1 MKNIYNIICSIVL
14 VIMVISGC
22 KKPYEPPVISSNN
35 SYLVVEGLINSGTD
49 STFIKLTRTVKL
61 SSKAAPGP
69 ELNAVVTVESD
80 NNNTYT
86 LQEAGNGLYQSAS
99 LNLSSTSKY
108 RLRIKTTDNKE
119 YLSDF
124 VPAKITPPIDSIS
137 YAVQNNGVQFSAN
150 THDPSNSTRY
160 YRWDFDETW
169 QYISYYQSFYKM
181 DSTGYPTY
189 RIYYNGPDNIYQC
202 YATAQSLQI
211 LLGSSIKLTSDV
223 ISQQPV
229 DFIAAGSG
237 KVSHGYS
244 LMLRQYALTADGFAY
259 WQNVKKNTEQ
269 LGSIFDAQPSTLQG
283 NIHCISNPAEPVIGF
298 ISASTVTAKRL
309 YVDNHFAGL
318 FVPFYVEPPDAG
330 ACPLKAIMIAPEQS
344 FQDRLN
350 QVFRNGDTVLVNAIQ
365 PPGAPAIVGYS
376 YAWNECVDCRTR
388 QPYGT
393 NTHPVF
399 WPY

>member
-1 MKNIYNIICSIVL
+1 MKNVYRMICSITL
-14 VIMVISGC
+14 LIAATSGC

-35 SYLVVEGLINSGTD
+35 SYLVIEGLINSGTD

-61 SSKAAPGP
+61 SSKAAPAP

-80 NNNTYT
+80 QNTTYQ
-86 LQEAGNGLYQSAS
+86 LQDAGNGLYESAP
-99 LNLSSTSKY
+99 LNLSPNAKY
-108 RLRIKTTDNKE
+108 RLRVKTSDNKE
-119 YLSDF
+119 YLSDL
-124 VPAKITPPIDSIS
+124 VEAKDTPDIDSIS
-137 YAVQNNGVQFSAN
+137 YSVQNNGVQFSVN
-150 THDPSNSTRY
+150 THDPKNNTRY

-169 QYISYYQSFYKM
+169 QYISYYPSFYKL

-189 RIYYNGPDNIYQC
+189 RINYNGPDNIYQC
-202 YATAQSLQI
+202 YATAQSHQV
-211 LLGSSIKLTSDV
+211 LLGSSAKLTNDV
-223 ISQQPV
+223 ISYAPV
-229 DFIAAGSG
+229 DFISAGSG
-237 KVSHGYS
+237 KISHGYS
-244 LMLRQYALTADGFAY
+244 VMLRQYALTSEGFAY

-283 NIHCISNPAEPVIGF
+283 NIHCVTNPTEPVIGF
-298 ISASTVTAKRL
+298 ISVSSVTAKRL

-330 ACPLKAIMIAPEQS
+330 ACPLKSIFIAPAQS

-350 QVFRNGDTVLVNAIQ
+350 QIFRTGDTVLVNAIN
-365 PPGAPAIVGYS
+365 PPGVPIIVGYT
-376 YAWNECVDCRTR
+376 YAWKECVDCRTK

>member
-1 MKNIYNIICSIVL
+1 MAL
-14 VIMVISGC
+14 AIMVTSGC
-22 KKPYEPPVISSNN
+22 KKPYLPPVISATN
-35 SYLVVEGLINSGTD
+35 SYLVIEGLINSGAD

-61 SSKAAPGP
+61 SGKSAPAP

-80 NNNTYT
+80 QNNTYT
-86 LQEAGNGLYQSAS
+86 LEEAGNGLYQSAP
-99 LNLSSTSKY
+99 LNLSSAAKY
-108 RLRIKTTDNKE
+108 RLRVKTSDNKE
-119 YLSDF
+119 YVSDF
-124 VPAKITPPIDSIS
+124 VEAKVTPAIDSIS
-137 YAVQNNGVQFSAN
+137 YSVANNGVQFEAN
-150 THDPSNSTRY
+150 THDPTNNTRY

-169 QYISYYQSFYKM
+169 QYISFYQSFYKL
-181 DSTGYPTY
+181 DPTGYPTY
-189 RIYYNGPDNIYQC
+189 RIHYNGPDNIYQC
-202 YATAQSLQI
+202 FATAQSHQI
-211 LLGSSIKLTSDV
+211 LLGSSAKLTNDV
-223 ISQQPV
+223 IAQQPV
-229 DFIAAGSG
+229 DFISAGSG
-237 KVSHGYS
+237 KISHGYS
-244 LMLRQYALTADGFAY
+244 VMLRQYALTSAGFSY

-298 ISASTVTAKRL
+298 VSASSVTAKRL

-330 ACPLKAIMIAPEQS
+330 ACPIKAIMIAPEVS

-350 QVFRNGDTVLVNAIQ
+350 QIFRNGDTVLVNAIQ
-365 PPGAPAIVGYS
+365 PNGAPAIIGYS
-376 YAWNECVDCRTR
+376 YAWNECVDCRTK

>member
-1 MKNIYNIICSIVL
+1 MRKIYRMIYLAALAITVT
-14 VIMVISGC
+14 SGC
-22 KKPYEPPVISSNN
+22 KKPYVPPVISSNN
-35 SYLVVEGLINSGTD
+35 SYLVIEGLINSGAD
-49 STFIKLTRTVKL
+49 STFIKITRTVKL
-61 SSKAAPGP
+61 SSKAAPAP
-69 ELNAVVTVESD
+69 ELNAIVTVESD
-80 NNNTYT
+80 KNTTYL

-99 LNLSSTSKY
+99 LNLDATAKY
-108 RLRIKTTDNKE
+108 RLRVKTSDNKE

-124 VPAKITPPIDSIS
+124 VEAKDTPPIDSIS
-137 YAVQNNGVQFSAN
+137 YSVQNNGVQFSVN
-150 THDPSNSTRY
+150 SHDPRNNTRY

-181 DSTGYPTY
+181 DNTGYPTY
-189 RIYYNGPDNIYQC
+189 RIAYNGPDNIYNC
-202 YATAQSLQI
+202 FATAQSHQI
-211 LLGSSIKLTSDV
+211 LLGSSAKLTNDV
-223 ISQQPV
+223 ISNAPV

-237 KVSHGYS
+237 KISHGYS
-244 LMLRQYALTADGFAY
+244 MMLRQYALTTEGFSY

-298 ISASTVTAKRL
+298 ISVSSVKAKRL

-318 FVPFYVEPPDAG
+318 FVPYYVEPPDVG
-330 ACPLKAIMIAPEQS
+330 ACPLKTIAVAPEQS

-350 QVFRNGDTVLVNAIQ
+350 RIFSNGDTVLVNAIN
-365 PPGAPAIVGYS
+365 PPGIPIIVGYS
-376 YAWNECVDCRTR
+376 YAWKECVDCRTK

-393 NTHPVF
+393 NTKPVF